1 MPSTSVKSVRIAA
14 WLLIL
19 TLLSASI
26 DRIADPP
33 AVNPHASQCFAFS
46 LNHSLEAASAQS
58 CQSAGWLQTN
68 QSEPGWVY
76 FALDARSPQS
86 QSSCNSD
93 TSSWRSVPSPDAMAG
108 PQAVLAKH
116 ELVSH
121 ACQSGLLQ
129 MHDRLCRI

>member
-14 WLLIL
+14 WLLVL

-76 FALDARSPQS
+76 FALDARTHNPSRRATVIRQAG
-86 QSSCNSD
+86 D
-93 TSSWRSVPSPDAMAG
+93 PSP
-108 PQAVLAKH
+108 PQTNGGA
-116 ELVSH
+116 
-121 ACQSGLLQ
+121 SGST
-129 MHDRLCRI
+129 RET